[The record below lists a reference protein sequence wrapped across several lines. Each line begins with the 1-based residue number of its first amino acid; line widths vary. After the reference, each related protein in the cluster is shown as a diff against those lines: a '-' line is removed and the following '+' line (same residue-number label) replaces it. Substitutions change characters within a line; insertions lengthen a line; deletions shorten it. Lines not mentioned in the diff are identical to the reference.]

1 MIGRLMIEWH
11 FLNLNEFQ
19 RGNSIVNCF
28 TRDQASSAAIC
39 MHGDVNSFFVLFIV
53 DLKTL

>member
-1 MIGRLMIEWH
+1 MIGRLMIEWP

-19 RGNSIVNCF
+19 RGNTIVNCF
-28 TRDQASSAAIC
+28 PRDQASSAVIC

>member
-1 MIGRLMIEWH
+1 MIEWP

-19 RGNSIVNCF
+19 RGNTIVNYF
-28 TRDQASSAAIC
+28 PRDQASSAVIC